1 MFSFYKELPKPKMVM
16 QLQERSSNLWTTST
30 MQWPEETALIPV
42 ASSHAT
48 PFAVN
53 GLKNV
58 APLYQWCIIT
68 IKHHSHTIASTMLL
82 EQLILYSKSMF
93 MKSPLNATTHGLDQ
107 FFLIPKLYSPFL
119 ALLLHLCTEQSQS
132 YSLINFRYKLTNL
145 KDIYVSLRVLK
156 F

>member
-48 PFAVN
+48 QFAVN
-53 GLKNV
+53 GRKNV
-58 APLYQWCIIT
+58 APLCQWWIIT

-93 MKSPLNATTHGLDQ
+93 MKSPLNATTHGLD
-107 FFLIPKLYSPFL
+107 LYFWKVNLWSL
-119 ALLLHLCTEQSQS
+119 SLVLLSQLCTEISI
-132 YSLINFRYKLTNL
+132 LMFDR
-145 KDIYVSLRVLK
+145 